1 MGQIFQWGDWGYRSA
16 FALLLWIPFSLWLF
30 KRERATRAGA
40 HVLIWSMMWLPEEAA
55 FDFPALPPFSKYS
68 IAALCALAGLYWTSR
83 RRLRAAKIGRGYD
96 LIVIVMVLG
105 QIGAVLT
112 NGDPLSYGNWKTIHL
127 PAYTAYDGISTA
139 VRDIVTVLVP
149 LILGR
154 ALIRSRRDLH
164 DVLVVLVIGGLVYS
178 LPIFWELRMSPMLHH
193 NVYGFFPRDDW
204 SQNLRL
210 GGYRPTVFMGHG
222 LVVGF
227 FMFLAVTAA
236 ITLHKA
242 GKRALLGVPMGYII
256 AYLFV
261 VLLLVK
267 ATAALLYGLIGLCLI
282 RFLTIK
288 NQMRVMLFLAFV
300 VVSYPLSRM
309 TNIFPTESVLSVAKS
324 FGADRVQ
331 SLQFRFDNEDLL
343 ILKGVERW
351 VFGWGGFGRERVYD
365 EETGKDLVIQDGAW
379 IAQFGTHGTLGFLCY
394 FAVLILPL
402 WQAARGLK
410 RVRSQTDR
418 TLLGG
423 LAFIVTVC
431 CVNTLPNMALPNLQF
446 VFAAALAVIVKEMP
460 RRAALLNAPPRTPE
474 VPAQSGI
481 PAPPVAA
488 RAARDARRYYG

>member
-16 FALLLWIPFSLWLF
+16 FALIIWIPISLWLF

-40 HVLIWSMMWLPEEAA
+40 HALIWAMMWLPEEAA
-55 FDFPALPPFSKYS
+55 FDFPALPPFNKYS
-68 IAALCALAGLYWTSR
+68 IAALCALVGLYWTSR
-83 RRLRAAKIGRGYD
+83 RRLRAAKIGRGHD
-96 LIVIVMVLG
+96 VIVIVMVLG

-112 NGDPLSYGNWKTIHL
+112 NGDPLSYGNWKTIQL

-164 DVLVVLVIGGLVYS
+164 DMLVVLVIGGLVYS

-193 NVYGFFPRDDW
+193 NIYGFFPREDW

-242 GKRALLGVPMGYII
+242 GKRALWGVPMSYII
-256 AYLFV
+256 GYLFV

-267 ATAALLYGLIGLCLI
+267 ATAALLYALVGLCLI

-288 NQMRVMLFLAFV
+288 NQMRVLLFLAFV
-300 VVSYPLSRM
+300 VVSYPLARM
-309 TNIFPTESVLSVAKS
+309 TNTFPTESVLSLAKS

-343 ILKGVERW
+343 ILKGSERW

-431 CVNTLPNMALPNLQF
+431 AINTLPNMALPNLQF
-446 VFAAALAVIVKEMP
+446 LFAAALAVVVKEMP
-460 RRAALLNAPPRTPE
+460 RRALQLKAPPGKTPE

-481 PAPPVAA
+481 PAPSLPS
-488 RAARDARRYYG
+488 RAAQRYYG